1 MVWKPQKFS
10 PAARY
15 NTTTQL
21 NTTLMYAK
29 KFSRPKGATKSGQNL
44 SYFKILKKGIM
55 ALFHNE
61 IIYRNFGW
69 KIFRNI

>member
-1 MVWKPQKFS
+1 MVWKPQKIS

-29 KFSRPKGATKSGQNL
+29 KISRPTGAKKSGQNL
-44 SYFKILKKGIM
+44 SYFKIL
-55 ALFHNE
+55 
-61 IIYRNFGW
+61 
-69 KIFRNI
+69 

>member
-1 MVWKPQKFS
+1 MVRKPQKFS

-29 KFSRPKGATKSGQNL
+29 KSRAQRAQKNL
-44 SYFKILKKGIM
+44 SKILVISKSLKKTLGAIIN
-55 ALFHNE
+55 HNE
-61 IIYRNFGW
+61 IRYFFISSL
-69 KIFRNI
+69 